1 MDAVGG
7 TITFS
12 YYRKV
17 MFSDPISY
25 LTSLIVSMGALGV
38 FLGVIIEEVIAPIPS
53 AVVIMGAAFLMIPAE
68 LGWLEALWM
77 IFWKIAIPAS
87 AGMVVGSSLIYG
99 IGYWGGKPAITKWG
113 KWFGIRWSDI
123 EKAESRLSTKHA
135 DVLGLFFFRT
145 IPIIPG
151 VVLSAFYGVIRVP
164 WKIYAF
170 VTFVGSII
178 RAFVL
183 GVIAWKAQG
192 AYTVIAEKFNKLE
205 DLVIVAV
212 VAIAL
217 AGIGWFIWR
226 KKKNQPQIGI

>member
-1 MDAVGG
+1 
-7 TITFS
+7 
-12 YYRKV
+12 
-17 MFSDPISY
+17 MFSDLISY
-25 LTSLIVSMGALGV
+25 LHSLIVSMGALGV

-53 AVVIMGAAFLMIPAE
+53 SVVIMGAAFLMIPAE

-87 AGMVVGSSLIYG
+87 AGTVAGSSLIYG
-99 IGYWGGKPAITKWG
+99 IGFWGGKPAIVRWG

-123 EKAESRLSTKHA
+123 EKAESRLSKKHA
-135 DVLGLFFFRT
+135 DVLVLFIFRT
-145 IPIIPG
+145 IPIIPS

-164 WKIYAF
+164 WKIYAL
-170 VTFVGSII
+170 VTFAGSII
-178 RAFVL
+178 RSFVL

-212 VAIAL
+212 AVVIL
-217 AGIGWFIWR
+217 IGLGWFIWR
-226 KKKNQPQIGI
+226 RKTNSQSNRV

>member
-1 MDAVGG
+1 
-7 TITFS
+7 
-12 YYRKV
+12 
-17 MFSDPISY
+17 MFSDLISY
-25 LTSLIVSMGALGV
+25 LHSLIVSMGALGV

-53 AVVIMGAAFLMIPAE
+53 SVVIMGAAFLMIPAE

-87 AGMVVGSSLIYG
+87 AGMVAGSSLIYG
-99 IGYWGGKPAITKWG
+99 IGFWGGKPAIVRWG

-123 EKAESRLSTKHA
+123 EKAESRLSKKHA
-135 DVLGLFFFRT
+135 DILVLFIFRT
-145 IPIIPG
+145 IPIIPS

-164 WKIYAF
+164 WKIYAL
-170 VTFVGSII
+170 VTFAGSII
-178 RAFVL
+178 RSFVL

-212 VAIAL
+212 VAAVL
-217 AGIGWFIWR
+217 AGIGWFIW
-226 KKKNQPQIGI
+226 KKKKSQSQQQI